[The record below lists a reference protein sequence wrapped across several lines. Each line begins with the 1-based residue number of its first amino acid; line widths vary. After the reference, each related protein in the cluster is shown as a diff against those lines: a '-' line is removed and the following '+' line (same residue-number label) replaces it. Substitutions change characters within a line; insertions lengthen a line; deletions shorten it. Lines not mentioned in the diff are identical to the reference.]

1 MGKILVIEAFYGG
14 SHKQLIDT
22 VMQSKIKPCFHT
34 RSLLNFSHPI

>member
-22 VMQSKIKPCFHT
+22 VMQSKLCSCFHT
-34 RSLLNFSHPI
+34 KVAH